1 MNHRENAMEKQAE
14 SRNRRSRG
22 MMFQETLQ
30 QIRHYLRLLW
40 YFLTD
45 KPPLYTVLEGKLGH
59 IPETQAQ
66 RILRRWQRSRERAI
80 RQRMH
85 KAA

>member
-1 MNHRENAMEKQAE
+1 
-14 SRNRRSRG
+14 
-22 MMFQETLQ
+22 MFHAALHK
-30 QIRHYLRLLW
+30 IRHLLRLLW

-45 KPPLYTVLEGKLGH
+45 KPPLYTVLEDKLGH
-59 IPETQAQ
+59 LPATQAQ
-66 RILRRWQRSRERAI
+66 RIRRRWQRSRARAT

>member
-1 MNHRENAMEKQAE
+1 MLHAV
-14 SRNRRSRG
+14 
-22 MMFQETLQ
+22 LH
-30 QIRHYLRLLW
+30 QIRHCLKLLW

-45 KPPLYTVLEGKLGH
+45 TPPLYTVLEDKLGH
-59 IPETQAQ
+59 VPETQAQ
-66 RILRRWQRSRERAI
+66 RLRRRWQRSRERAI

>member
-1 MNHRENAMEKQAE
+1 
-14 SRNRRSRG
+14 
-22 MMFQETLQ
+22 MFHKALQ
-30 QIRHYLRLLW
+30 QLRHGLRLLW

-45 KPPLYTVLEGKLGH
+45 KPPLYTVLEDKLGH

-66 RILRRWQRSRERAI
+66 RIKRRWQRSRERAT